1 MYAFK
6 RTMPGALA
14 AAVAAAISAINA
26 HAQIDDS
33 IRGAPSE
40 VNHFFETPDGW
51 THPMTQWGEP
61 DITATL
67 DMMQAGRVPL
77 ERCADSA
84 RPGSPPCDPERA
96 WHPEEEHAARMAE
109 YNEEMRRIQAEIDL
123 LPEGELMSAF
133 RAGAAGPSRI
143 PQRQTNLLVHPPN
156 GMLPELTLEGRT
168 RAYEM
173 GSDWPLPGEDVTFDG
188 LENFDSW
195 DRCITRGMP
204 SMMMPYRY
212 NGGFRIWQTPGYV
225 IFETE
230 MIHDARI
237 IPTDGRPH
245 VDDNI
250 RQWLGD
256 SRGRWEGTTLVVET
270 TNFPD
275 GMLINNPMIN
285 LAVQGSPPGNRFPHS
300 DQMRITE
307 RVVRLNDEVWLYE
320 ITTEDPVILTE
331 PITVR
336 YPMRHDPFYWWPEY
350 ACHEGNTVV
359 PYFIETDRHRRADY
373 VPPPQQ
379 PPVEAEPQVAQALD
393 GRWVG
398 RPRIRTIDID
408 IELRFV
414 RHDDGSVSGRLVG
427 TTLGEIDRPL
437 RELRINGREL
447 QFSLPNVDPW
457 DLTLTLNED
466 GTLEGSI
473 VSIQG
478 ALPVTFQRLNAPTAQ
493 VSGTGSR

>member
-1 MYAFK
+1 MHRVTTIRSAVIAA
-6 RTMPGALA
+6 T
-14 AAVAAAISAINA
+14 AAVAIPALGTSA

-40 VNHFFETPDGW
+40 ANHFFQTPQGW
-51 THPMTQWGEP
+51 QHPMTEWGEP

-67 DMMQAGRVPL
+67 DMMQAGRVPF
-77 ERCADSA
+77 ERCADSY
-84 RPGSPPCDPERA
+84 RPGAPPCDPDRA
-96 WHPEEEHAARMAE
+96 WHPEEEHAARMEE
-109 YNEEMRRIQAEIDL
+109 YYEEIRRIQEEIDL

-143 PQRQTNLLVHPPN
+143 PQRQTNLLVDPPN
-156 GMLPELTLEGRT
+156 GLLPELTPEGKL

-173 GSDWPLPGEDVTFDG
+173 ASDWPLPGEDMTFDG
-188 LENFDSW
+188 LRDFDSW
-195 DRCITRGMP
+195 DRCVTRGMP

-237 IPTDGRPH
+237 IPTDGRPALDGN
-245 VDDNI
+245 V

-275 GMLINNPMIN
+275 GMRINNPMMN
-285 LAVQGSPPGNRFPHS
+285 LGVQGSPPGNRFPHS

-307 RVVRLNDEVWLYE
+307 RLVRLNDDVWLYE

-331 PITVR
+331 PFTVR
-336 YPMRHDPFYWWPEY
+336 YPMRHDPLYWWPEY
-350 ACHEGNTVV
+350 ACHEGNTAI
-359 PYFIETDRHRRADY
+359 PYFIETDRYRRDTYTQA
-373 VPPPQQ
+373 PPL
-379 PPVEAEPQVAQALD
+379 PPVEAQAEVAEALD

-398 RPRIRTIDID
+398 SPRIATIDYD
-408 IELRFV
+408 IELRFI
-414 RHDDGSVSGRLVG
+414 RHENGSVSGRLIG

-437 RELRINGREL
+437 EGLRINGRQLE
-447 QFSLPNVDPW
+447 FTLPNVDPW
-457 DLTLTLNED
+457 DAAMTLTEE
-466 GTLEGSI
+466 GTLEGS
-473 VSIQG
+473 VFSIQG
-478 ALPVTFQRLNAPTAQ
+478 PLPVTFRRIDAPTAQ
-493 VSGTGSR
+493 VSGL